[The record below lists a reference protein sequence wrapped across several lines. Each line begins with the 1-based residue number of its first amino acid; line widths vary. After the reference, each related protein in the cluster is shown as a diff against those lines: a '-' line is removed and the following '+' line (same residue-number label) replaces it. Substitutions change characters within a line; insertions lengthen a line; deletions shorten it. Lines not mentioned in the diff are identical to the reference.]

1 MKDLF
6 DSVVRTFVPWIVG
19 AVIGWFVSRGIEL
32 DPSVETGLTMALTG
46 GASALYYV
54 VARFLETRVS
64 PRFGWLLGMDK
75 TPTYTGKH
83 AAN

>member
-6 DSVVRTFVPWIVG
+6 DSVVRTFVPWVVG

-32 DPSVETGLTMALTG
+32 DPSVETSLTMALMG
-46 GASALYYV
+46 GSSVLYYV

-64 PRFGWLLGMDK
+64 TRFGWLLGLDK
-75 TPTYTGKH
+75 SPSYEGGQTSE
-83 AAN
+83 